1 MLVFSCSKN
10 ERWRSQCWIFRAYHL
25 THGYRISGQRTILP
39 IIFRIRFIWAAI
51 SLWLSCVLH
60 VSICSLAISILYNF
74 YLGRVCSFEI
84 YIFSLSPV
92 VLTENVTIKRFFH
105 SRRRWISA
113 GDAKTCV
120 TSRTTYTAFEWWE
133 GPKSTVY
140 IPRHCKR
147 ENVKPPR
154 AEGTRWCAACWSRIN
169 HVSTSRR

>member
-1 MLVFSCSKN
+1 MGLSIIVVARTPPSGSAPSDVPPSRGQPMLVFSCSKN

-105 SRRRWISA
+105 SRRR
-113 GDAKTCV
+113 
-120 TSRTTYTAFEWWE
+120 
-133 GPKSTVY
+133 
-140 IPRHCKR
+140 
-147 ENVKPPR
+147 
-154 AEGTRWCAACWSRIN
+154 
-169 HVSTSRR
+169 